1 LSNIKKEC
9 KYSEDHEWALLEDG
23 IVTIGISD
31 HAQNELGDIVFVEL
45 PECDE
50 ECSLGDSIGTIE
62 AVKTVADIYV
72 PVGGTVVEVN
82 EELEDT
88 AESLNN
94 DPYGKGWIAKIKV
107 EDSSDFDSLMSPEE
121 YEEFTK

>member
-9 KYSEDHEWALLEDG
+9 KYSKDHEWALLEDG

-50 ECSLGDSIGTIE
+50 EYSIGDSIGTIE

-72 PVGGTVVEVN
+72 PVGGIVVEVN
-82 EELEDT
+82 EELEDS

-107 EDSSDFDSLMSPEE
+107 EDSSDFDILMSPEE